1 MRLAVLTSSISRN
14 AGGLFYSVR
23 SLHKALAAEGVATR
37 VFALGDQFTEADIPL
52 WDPLPLGVH
61 ATLGPRSLGLSPS
74 MGRELR
80 GYGPDLVHVHGLW
93 QGPSVA
99 SLQQWKATR
108 RPYLISPRGMLD
120 PWAYR
125 HSRWKKRIAGALFE
139 FRHLRSAACIH
150 ALCQSEADSIR
161 AFGLRNPIA
170 IIPNGVEMP
179 EQIAKELS
187 VVGGPLS
194 VNADES
200 QGAARKHIRQQ
211 TTDNGQRILLFLG
224 RIHPKKGLVNAL
236 RAWAELSHS
245 KFNIQNS
252 TFTNWQ
258 FVVSGWDQGGHEAE
272 LKRLCHELGLA
283 FAETAAEEMLSVVGC
298 PLSARLDG
306 ASHTAK
312 HPCEGPARGSSGA
325 RGGDL
330 PTTDNGQRT
339 TVFPS
344 LSPDPCPL
352 SPVIFTGPVFGE
364 AKDALLRSADA
375 FILPSFS
382 EGLPMAVLE
391 AWAYGLPVLMTDHCN
406 LPEGFAANA
415 ALRIGTDVESIAEG
429 MRELMSLPAGVAG
442 GELSVVGC
450 RLSEVLDEGAAHSPS
465 SRQMNSSRDE
475 RSASLRPTDN
485 GQRTTDNGPK
495 TTSLVSM
502 GRRGRALVERQFTWP
517 QVAAQMKCVYDWVLG
532 GGNAPEC
539 VTFSTK

>member
-1 MRLAVLTSSISRN
+1 MKCLVVTDFVSRS
-14 AGGLFYSVR
+14 AGGLFDAER
-23 SLHKALAAEGVATR
+23 CLHGHLAAVGVETVVLGLEDPYSREDAAKWALVRPR
-37 VFALGDQFTEADIPL
+37 VFPLRAPAALGWSPAHQEAVQRQS
-52 WDPLPLGVH
+52 G
-61 ATLGPRSLGLSPS
+61 
-74 MGRELR
+74 
-80 GYGPDLVHVHGLW
+80 DLLYRAGLW
-93 QGPSVA
+93 TLPSRA
-99 SLQQWKATR
+99 AHRWSRTHGKPEIIA
-108 RPYLISPRGMLD
+108 PHGMLD
-120 PWAYR
+120 PWALR
-125 HSRWKKRIAGALFE
+125 QSAWKKRLVRWAYEDA
-139 FRHLRSAACIH
+139 HLRDAACLR

-272 LKRLCHELGLA
+272 LKRLCGELGLA
-283 FAETAAEEMLSVVGC
+283 WAEVPAAEFLGDGGELSVVGC
-298 PLSARLDG
+298 RLSDELDVG
-306 ASHTAK
+306 AEHF
-312 HPCEGPARGSSGA
+312 PSSQQITCSRVVRRA
-325 RGGDL
+325 TTRS
-330 PTTDNGQRT
+330 TDNGQRT
-339 TVFPS
+339 TDNRAPVVF
-344 LSPDPCPL
+344 L
-352 SPVIFTGPVFGE
+352 GPAFGE
-364 AKDALLRSADA
+364 AKDQLLRQAHA

-406 LPEGFAANA
+406 LPEGFAARA
-415 ALRIGTDVESIAEG
+415 AIRVRQETGDRGQRTGVRSQESGVRGEGASIAEG
-429 MRELMSLPAGVAG
+429 MRELVEMSDAD
-442 GELSVVGC
+442 
-450 RLSEVLDEGAAHSPS
+450 RLA
-465 SRQMNSSRDE
+465 
-475 RSASLRPTDN
+475 
-485 GQRTTDNGPK
+485 
-495 TTSLVSM
+495 M

-517 QVAAQMKCVYDWVLG
+517 SVAAQMKEVYDWVVG
-532 GGNAPEC
+532 GGRPPDC
-539 VTFSTK
+539 VRQF